1 VTARNGAQEKEP
13 GEIVMTM
20 SRRAFVQVSAA
31 ATTAAAVTGLAR
43 TASAVED
50 FFRGK
55 SVRVLV
61 GTTPGA
67 GYDLIARLLAQNLG
81 RMIPGNP
88 SLVVENMPGA
98 GSLTMMNYLYNRA
111 PRDGTVFGLPLN
123 GVLLEPTLKLMSR
136 TGGAANF
143 DIDKMAWVGS
153 TTEDAQVLWFRS
165 DSKIKTVE
173 DLRSINSIAGAS
185 APGADNFTV
194 AVLTNNLL
202 GAKMNIVRG
211 YQGTN
216 DVFLAVER
224 GEADGSATAY
234 SAVVVGRPQWLKDS
248 RIRIL
253 AQFGRERL
261 PELPDV
267 PTAIELAADREVRD
281 MLSVF
286 AVKFKATYPF
296 VLPPA
301 VPADRVEALRRA
313 FDQTMTDTRFLEDAK
328 KSSMPIKPLR
338 GPDIAALI
346 RETYAVPERTLDRL
360 RTAVQP

>member
-1 VTARNGAQEKEP
+1 MSMD
-13 GEIVMTM
+13 I
-20 SRRAFVQVSAA
+20 SRRSLVRGAA
-31 ATTAAAVTGLAR
+31 VATAASFVRPLRA
-43 TASAVED
+43 ASPVED
-50 FFRGK
+50 FYRGK
-55 SVRVLV
+55 TIRLLI

-67 GYDLIARLLAQNLG
+67 GYDLIARLLAQHMG
-81 RMIPGNP
+81 RAIPGQP
-88 SLVVENMPGA
+88 TMVAENMPGA
-98 GSLTMMNYLYNRA
+98 GSLTMMNFLYNRA

-143 DIDKMAWVGS
+143 DIDKMPWLGS

-165 DSKIKTVE
+165 DSRIKTVE
-173 DLRSINSIAGAS
+173 DLRIIPSIAGAS

-216 DVFLAVER
+216 DVFLAIER

-234 SAVVVGRPQWLKDS
+234 SAIVVGRPQLLKDG
-248 RIRIL
+248 RIHIL
-253 AQFGRERL
+253 AQYGRDRL

-267 PTAIELAADREVRD
+267 PTAMELAPDRDVRD

-296 VLPPA
+296 VLPPE
-301 VPADRVEALRRA
+301 VPADRVEALRAA
-313 FDQTMTDTRFLEDAK
+313 FDKTMTDARFLEDTK

-338 GPDIAALI
+338 GPEIEKLI
-346 RETYAVPERTLDRL
+346 RETYAIPERTLARL
-360 RTAVQP
+360 RAAVQPN